1 VAVEV
6 RRQHGEMGG
15 VSAPREMVHVR
26 EQEDV
31 RMAVEIRNSWR
42 KKCWAAVCLGPV
54 VDIHRTSGPCKSA
67 VRGTK
72 TKTGHSER

>member
-1 VAVEV
+1 
-6 RRQHGEMGG
+6 
-15 VSAPREMVHVR
+15 
-26 EQEDV
+26 
-31 RMAVEIRNSWR
+31 
-42 KKCWAAVCLGPV
+42 V